1 VRITEF
7 WKRMETHFG
16 VTYADSYSRDQVL
29 RELGGRTVVEA
40 LAAGDDVKS
49 VWRAV
54 CVAANVPAREH

>member
-7 WKRMETHFG
+7 WTRMESHFG
-16 VTYADSYSRDQVL
+16 STYADSYSRDQVL

-40 LAAGDDVKS
+40 LAAGDDVKD

-54 CVAANVPAREH
+54 CVAANVPARER